1 MVSPFRMAGWG
12 LSLALAGGCGSPAG
26 PDLQTGLTGSV
37 TRGPITPVCIE
48 SVPCEAPFAASF
60 TVVRAGRRV
69 GVFRSDEAGQFE
81 VRLAPGDYQVVPA
94 ADAPLV
100 APESQSRSVT
110 VGPVGLTPVALQFDT
125 GIR

>member
-1 MVSPFRMAGWG
+1 LG
-12 LSLALAGGCGSPAG
+12 LPSG
-26 PDLQTGLTGSV
+26 PDLETGLSGSV
-37 TRGPITPVCIE
+37 VRGPSPPVCIE
-48 SVPCEAPFAASF
+48 AGAGEAPFAASF
-60 TVVRAGRRV
+60 TVLRAGRRV
-69 GVFRSDEAGQFE
+69 GGFRSDEAGRFE

-100 APESQSRSVT
+100 APESQARSVS

>member
-1 MVSPFRMAGWG
+1 MSPFRMARWG
-12 LSLALAGGCGSPAG
+12 LSLALTAGCGSTVG

-37 TRGPITPVCIE
+37 ARGPITPVCFE

-60 TVVRAGRRV
+60 TVLRAGRRV
-69 GVFRSDEAGQFE
+69 GAFRSDEAGRFE
-81 VRLAPGDYQVVPA
+81 LRLAPGDYQVVPA

-110 VGPVGLTPVALQFDT
+110 VGPVGLTAVALRFDT